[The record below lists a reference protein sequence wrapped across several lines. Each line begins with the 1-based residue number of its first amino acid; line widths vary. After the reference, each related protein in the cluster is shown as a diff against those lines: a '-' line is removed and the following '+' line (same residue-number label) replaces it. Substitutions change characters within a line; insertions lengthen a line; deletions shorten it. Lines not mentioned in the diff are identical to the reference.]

1 MKIQINLANGL
12 TFARFLLI
20 IPFLYFLFLK
30 PPNILELTEF
40 LSKLI
45 ALIIFLLASITDYF
59 DGYFARLLNETS
71 RFGKFLDPLA
81 DKFLVA
87 SALIAFLQ
95 LEGGLIPYWMVLLI
109 IFREFLITALR
120 ITALSQQ
127 QEVETMKMG
136 KAKTTF
142 QILTIIVIL
151 FFLVLKA
158 YYYPQEY
165 YPKSISLDSF
175 LGSYFQDW
183 GNFIRYS
190 PLVLMTITTLIT
202 VGSGIRYLWKNRAL
216 FLAEL

>member
-1 MKIQINLANGL
+1 MKIQLNLANGL
-12 TFARFLLI
+12 TFLRFILI

-30 PPNILELTEF
+30 PPNYFEMSEF
-40 LSKLI
+40 ISKLL
-45 ALIIFLLASITDYF
+45 ALIIFLIASLTDYF

-71 RFGKFLDPLA
+71 PFGKFLDPLA

-95 LEGGLIPYWMVLLI
+95 LEGGLVPYWMVLLI
-109 IFREFLITALR
+109 ILREFLITALR

-127 QEVETMKMG
+127 QEVETMKLG

-142 QILTIIVIL
+142 QILTISVIL
-151 FFLVLKA
+151 FFFVLKS
-158 YYYPQEY
+158 YYYPMDV
-165 YPKSISLDSF
+165 YPKSISLNSF
-175 LGSYFQDW
+175 LGIYFQDW

-190 PLVLMTITTLIT
+190 PIVLMSITTIIT
-202 VGSGIRYLWKNRAL
+202 VGSGIRYLWKNRTL